1 MGRLRAPELVTGA
14 AAVALAVLMAVA
26 HWYGARTGWQVL
38 TGARWL
44 AVVTIAL
51 ALLLVFTQATRA
63 APAVPVTLS
72 LLTTLV
78 GVLNGLWLLYRVAIE
93 AGAHERAAAW
103 LGLASA
109 WVLVGAAFWSLRQ
122 EGIAPGDAPREIPV
136 VRLRGEHSA
145 AN

>member
-1 MGRLRAPELVTGA
+1 MGRLRAAEVVTGA

-51 ALLLVFTQATRA
+51 ALLLVVTQATRA

-78 GVLNGLWLLYRVAIE
+78 GVLNGLWLIYRVAIE
-93 AGAHERAAAW
+93 AGAHERAGAW

-109 WVLVGAAFWSLRQ
+109 CVLVAAAFRSLRQ
-122 EGIAPGDAPREIPV
+122 EGIAPADAPREIPV
-136 VRLRGEHSA
+136 VRLTGAHS
-145 AN
+145 